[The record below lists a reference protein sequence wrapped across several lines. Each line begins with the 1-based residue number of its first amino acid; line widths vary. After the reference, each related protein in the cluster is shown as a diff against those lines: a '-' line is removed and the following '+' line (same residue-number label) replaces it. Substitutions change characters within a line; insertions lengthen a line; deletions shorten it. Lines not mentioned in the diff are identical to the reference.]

1 VFGLTLV
8 MDLVM
13 DPVMALVKALVLGV
27 ATTAMSATG
36 GNFVLGK
43 GTRRAKA
50 QSLLTANAAAPALTL
65 ANNGT
70 QAATAINP
78 KGASGKAPMTVNE
91 SAGTATNL
99 SADEPD
105 GKSGGDFYVAGGKVA
120 DASRPHAGEDM
131 RALAWTPPWR
141 ATVRLWG
148 LGPGHGRRGMA
159 AEKRAGVRAI
169 LGRAIEELGWQER
182 VVTTFSHYYEGLTLR
197 ELGGIL
203 GLMDGRISQT
213 DPPGSHDPAHGLP
226 RGRRVPPRRGAR
238 RPVAHDCST
247 RSGVKRR

>member
-1 VFGLTLV
+1 
-8 MDLVM
+8 
-13 DPVMALVKALVLGV
+13 
-27 ATTAMSATG
+27 MSATG

-43 GTRRAKA
+43 ETRRAKA

-131 RALAWTPPWR
+131 RALAWTRVDPALARDGEVVGPRTR
-141 ATVRLWG
+141 AWPQR
-148 LGPGHGRRGMA
+148 HGRR
-159 AEKRAGVRAI
+159 
-169 LGRAIEELGWQER
+169 EEG
-182 VVTTFSHYYEGLTLR
+182 
-197 ELGGIL
+197 
-203 GLMDGRISQT
+203 
-213 DPPGSHDPAHGLP
+213 
-226 RGRRVPPRRGAR
+226 RGAR
-238 RPVAHDCST
+238 DTGQGHRRARLAGAGRYHLLTLLRGADAARARRHPGPHGRPHLAD
-247 RSGVKRR
+247 RPSGQP